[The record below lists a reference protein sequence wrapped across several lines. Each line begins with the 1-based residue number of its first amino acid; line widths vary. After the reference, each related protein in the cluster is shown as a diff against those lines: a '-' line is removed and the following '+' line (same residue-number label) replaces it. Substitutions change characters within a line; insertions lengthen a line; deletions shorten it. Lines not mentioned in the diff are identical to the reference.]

1 MNRLTQHFELL
12 RAKNE
17 KALILFITAG
27 DPTLKDTSEI
37 MKALAKNGADCIELG
52 MPFSDPIG
60 DGPIIQHSTA
70 RALENHIKLDYI
82 FHLVKIFRQEFATP
96 VVLMGY
102 YNPILRYGIER
113 FVFACKESSIDGMIV
128 ADLPYE
134 EGEPLEKQCRS
145 QGVHLIYLLAPEPG
159 SERTKAILAASSGFV
174 YCVSH
179 YGTTG
184 VDQKPDE
191 RLDDIVTSL
200 RSMTDLPIAVG
211 FGISSA
217 EKAKAACRSADGIII
232 GSWLIKELE
241 NGSSKPAV
249 AADFTRKLKRA
260 IQQDQTAKP

>member
-1 MNRLTQHFELL
+1 MNRLTEHLKLL
-12 RAKNE
+12 RIKNE

-27 DPTLKDTSEI
+27 DPTLEDTSEI

-60 DGPIIQHSTA
+60 DGPIIQRSTA
-70 RALENHIKLDYI
+70 RALKNRVKLDDI
-82 FHLVKIFRQEFATP
+82 FHLVKIFRQGFATP
-96 VVLMGY
+96 IVLMGY
-102 YNPILRYGIER
+102 YNPIVRYGIER
-113 FVFACKESSIDGMIV
+113 FVSACKENGIDGLIV

-134 EGEPLEKQCRS
+134 EGELLERQCRS
-145 QGVHLIYLLAPEPG
+145 QNVHLIYLLAPEPG
-159 SERTKAILAASSGFV
+159 SRRTKAILAASSGFV

-179 YGTTG
+179 YGITG

-217 EKAKAACRSADGIII
+217 EKAKAACKSADGIIV

-241 NGSSKPAV
+241 NGLSKPAV
-249 AADFTRKLKRA
+249 AADFTRELKRA
-260 IQQDQTAKP
+260 IQETGSQ